1 MGLYQLY
8 YSVGGAFEGII
19 FLEASSLGAALW
31 RAERAGI
38 ASGAECDVLELHSD
52 DARVIPEKYIGRLL
66 DRDEVADLEHILIAG
81 SPKKP
86 ATTSVRRPRARSSKA
101 IV

>member
-8 YSVGGAFEGII
+8 YRVGGAFEGVI

-31 RAERAGI
+31 RAEQAGI
-38 ASGAECDVLELHSD
+38 AAGAECDVLELHPD
-52 DARVIPEKYIGRLL
+52 DARIIPEKYIGRLL
-66 DRDEVADLEHILIAG
+66 DRDEVADLERILIAG

-86 ATTSVRRPRARSSKA
+86 AATSERRPRVQPSKA

>member
-1 MGLYQLY
+1 MGLYQLC
-8 YSVGGAFEGII
+8 YSVGGAFEGIV

-38 ASGAECDVLELHSD
+38 APGAECDVLELHSD
-52 DARVIPEKYIGRLL
+52 DARIIPEKYIGRLL